1 MVQTIYFQILILIW
15 LVICA
20 WSDWK
25 SGEVS
30 NWLTIPP
37 LVGAA
42 IYALVEGQTSMIL
55 FFGALGGLT
64 LLFFLNA
71 MGGADVKILSIL
83 AGIWP
88 MAFWGALLAQGVWG
102 VVVLLR
108 KGRRTTFRAVP
119 AISIGAVMVFL
130 WLLI

>member
-15 LVICA
+15 LAICA

-42 IYALVEGQTSMIL
+42 IYALIEGQTTMIL
-55 FFGALGGLT
+55 FISALGGLT

-71 MGGADVKILSIL
+71 MGGADVKILSTL

-88 MAFWGALLAQGVWG
+88 VAFWGALLAQGVWG

-108 KGRRTTFRAVP
+108 KGRRATFRAVP
-119 AISIGAVMVFL
+119 AISIGAVMGFL
-130 WLLI
+130 WLFI